1 MDSPVADYEVTYSP
15 SKNFEYIL
23 HDRQPQSNEGQDK
36 GNEGQEQSKEEEPTG
51 NEGQEQSK
59 EEQSKEE
66 PTGNEG
72 QEQSKEQS
80 KEEPTGN
87 EGKEQSKEE
96 HFVFPFYVSNPV
108 YSKTSP
114 DRTAMRTAKKQGE
127 RRATRS
133 DAKRLAELKEIDDA
147 IAALQ
152 NKRLRLI

>member
-36 GNEGQEQSKEEEPTG
+36 GNEGQEQSKE
-51 NEGQEQSK
+51 
-59 EEQSKEE
+59 QSKEE

-72 QEQSKEQS
+72 Q
-80 KEEPTGN
+80 
-87 EGKEQSKEE
+87 EQSKEE

-114 DRTAMRTAKKQGE
+114 NRTAVRTAKKQGE

-133 DAKRLAELKEIDDA
+133 DAKRLEELKEIDDA
-147 IAALQ
+147 IAVLQ

>member
-36 GNEGQEQSKEEEPTG
+36 G

-114 DRTAMRTAKKQGE
+114 NRTAVRTAKKQGE

-133 DAKRLAELKEIDDA
+133 DAKRLEELKEIDDA
-147 IAALQ
+147 IAVLQ